1 VLSACTGIAEL
12 GWWSSKVT
20 TPVVAALDPLALR
33 RLSVD
38 TSFDFTRLPSTTF
51 ATITHLDM
59 TFHNQYFQLT
69 FPPLEG
75 FLALTHFSVAHGSV
89 MPPATWCDDVL
100 KACPRLQ
107 ILLRFSDTLY
117 YEELS
122 GVSPRHRDLRVVVML
137 QPVGAWTA
145 SWVHDAWPLAENVV
159 RERRAHAA
167 GA

>member
-1 VLSACTGIAEL
+1 M
-12 GWWSSKVT
+12 
-20 TPVVAALDPLALR
+20 
-33 RLSVD
+33 
-38 TSFDFTRLPSTTF
+38 F

-59 TFHNQYFQLT
+59 TFHNQYFQPT
-69 FPPLEG
+69 FPPLER
-75 FLALTHFSVAHGSV
+75 FLALTHFSVAHGST

-122 GVSPRHRDLRVVVML
+122 GLSPRHRDLRVVVML

-145 SWVHDAWPLAENVV
+145 HWVHDAWPLAENVV

-167 GA
+167 GASILVSNLSVRLPNSLGRLQPSGPRMRLRVRRSDA